1 MCLVVCPRPPWVLV
15 IVVVVFEV
23 VVVIVI
29 MVMAVAEVVGVM
41 VPWWANEVN
50 TCAQKLY

>member
-29 MVMAVAEVVGVM
+29 MVMAVAMVLGVM
-41 VPWWANEVN
+41 VPWRANEIN
-50 TCAQKLY
+50 ICAQRLY